1 MSLSGNLGFVSLDEV
16 LRLLTRSNQQGSVD
30 VRGEEIHGRIFVTRG
45 GIALATTIDDAGMRR
60 HLVKAGLIEESY
72 FDDSQPASPL
82 SAFDQASGGAVVDL
96 LREMTVESIYQLGIQ
111 GDSFEVAEGQ
121 ESPYASPSPFD
132 LESVL
137 ADAKQRLTDWAEVSR
152 TVKDLGAVIRFARDL
167 GDRDRVELDNDEWR
181 VLSEI
186 GAGSSVTHIAEE
198 LGTTEFWTARVA
210 ARLIDK
216 ELIGFEA
223 TEAVEAEPKYTWN
236 ESQPAVDESVN
247 PDQSWWEEPS
257 PAESTEADAEPFD
270 EVIEAQDHRDYEAAD
285 AEATD
290 HDSAPAAVQ
299 DDEPA
304 YSEQSDVEDVEED
317 TETFLEKVFS
327 ELDSSSDDE
336 DAGYG
341 LLRRRRM
348 GALRDVGGE

>member
-45 GIALATTIDDAGMRR
+45 AIALATTIDDAGMRR
-60 HLVKAGLIEESY
+60 HLVKAGLIEESH

-111 GDSFEVAEGQ
+111 GDSFEVAEDQ
-121 ESPYASPSPFD
+121 ETPYASPSSFE

-137 ADAKQRLTDWAEVSR
+137 ADAKQRLTDWAEVSK

-167 GDRDRVELDNDEWR
+167 GDRDRVEVDNDEWR
-181 VLSEI
+181 VMSEI
-186 GAGSSVTHIAEE
+186 GVGSSVADIAEE

-216 ELIGFEA
+216 ELIGFEGA
-223 TEAVEAEPKYTWN
+223 EAVEAEPSYTWN
-236 ESQPAVDESVN
+236 QSQPAVDESVN

-257 PAESTEADAEPFD
+257 SDESTEDAEPFD
-270 EVIEAQDHRDYEAAD
+270 AVIEAQDHGDYEAPDAD
-285 AEATD
+285 ATD
-290 HDSAPAAVQ
+290 HGSAPAAAQ